1 MRLILWVLLA
11 LMIVAIVYLGVG
23 LLVATLLS
31 TPDRQVDNQTPAD
44 VGLEYRKVDLKSTDG
59 LDLVGWWV
67 PNNDTSR
74 VVLLVPGLNGSKS
87 EEHILYTAAVYA
99 RAGYGVLMVDLRGQG
114 GSEGERVT
122 MGYKEVRDVRG
133 ALLWLE
139 KRGFSPAEV
148 VLHGFSM
155 GGATVLRAAPGT
167 GVGAVVEESAY
178 ADLPLILRQRL
189 PEFSGLP
196 SLFNLS
202 IMLTAKLFLGLDAW
216 AVQPAEDARK
226 LCEQEIPLLII
237 HSRSDEVVHFDHAQR
252 IKVACPEA
260 AFWQIEGVGHVEAY
274 TLPEYQERLLGFLQ
288 TQVFEDQGH

>member
-31 TPDRQVDNQTPAD
+31 TPSRQDDNQTPAD

-67 PNNDTSR
+67 PDNDTSR
-74 VVLLVPGLNGSKS
+74 SIVLVPGLNGSKS
-87 EEHILYTAAVYA
+87 DKQILYTAAVYA

-114 GSEGERVT
+114 GSEGNRVT
-122 MGYKEVRDVRG
+122 MGYKEVRDVQG
-133 ALLWLE
+133 ALLWLK
-139 KRGFSPAEV
+139 KRGFSPAEI

-167 GVGAVVEESAY
+167 GVAAVVEESAY
-178 ADLPLILRQRL
+178 ADLPLILRQQL
-189 PEFSGLP
+189 PEASGLP
-196 SLFNLS
+196 SFFNPS
-202 IMLTAKLFLGLDAW
+202 VMLAAKLFLGLDAW
-216 AVQPAEDARK
+216 AVRPAEDARK
-226 LCEQEIPLLII
+226 LCKEEVPLLII
-237 HSRSDEVVHFDHAQR
+237 HSRSDEVVPFEHAQR
-252 IKVACPEA
+252 IKTACPEA
-260 AFWQIEGVGHVEAY
+260 AFWQIEGVGHIEAY

-288 TQVFEDQGH
+288 TQVFEGRGH